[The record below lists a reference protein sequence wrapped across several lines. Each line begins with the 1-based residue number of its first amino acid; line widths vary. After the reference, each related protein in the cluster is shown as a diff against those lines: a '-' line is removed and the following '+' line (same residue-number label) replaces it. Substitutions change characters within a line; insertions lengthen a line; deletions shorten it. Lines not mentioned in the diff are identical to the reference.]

1 MKKKASYYL
10 YRDKRIFTRQEL
22 NEYLEERGQMA
33 RKEQGVTVSH
43 PSLSQIM
50 LDNIKRQIEERNN
63 KIKGN
68 KNEEL
73 VTEVVGD

>member
-1 MKKKASYYL
+1 
-10 YRDKRIFTRQEL
+10 
-22 NEYLEERGQMA
+22 MA